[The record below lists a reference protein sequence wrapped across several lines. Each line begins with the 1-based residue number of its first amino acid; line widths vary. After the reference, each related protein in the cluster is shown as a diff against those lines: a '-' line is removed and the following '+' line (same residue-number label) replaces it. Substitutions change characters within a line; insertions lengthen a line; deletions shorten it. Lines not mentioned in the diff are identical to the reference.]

1 MRYRLHN
8 CILQITFGN
17 QLLANFHM
25 KLLIPLLLFLC
36 SAPGFSQII
45 FEKDLSWE
53 QLSKKAKSENKL
65 IFLHL
70 EDDHCQQCNDVA
82 SQGFASSLLKEK
94 FEKNFVS
101 MRSNVKTE
109 IGKKLAEKFEIKGA
123 LVSLFI
129 DTDGNI
135 LNRYNGST
143 SASFFYAEQADI
155 TLSRTGEKKLKD
167 FEKEYNSGERS
178 SKFLNEYIGK
188 RKELSLPVGDLL
200 EQYVGQLPVDSL
212 KSYDVVRF
220 VYAQGPSLDSRAY
233 NIIQSGAPRGLVD
246 SVYKTV
252 SYEDAVAMNNAIIGN
267 TFRLAVEKRDVNL
280 AYRLSSFTQNTY
292 NKDYMKGHLA
302 SRRGMLRYLYAVRDT
317 VQYKRQAR
325 EFLDFTHMVVTVDS
339 LKKMDEADM
348 KNQPPLPPVPF
359 RKETMRV
366 VNVAPSS
373 QFFHMDLNEHAWH
386 F

>member
-1 MRYRLHN
+1 
-8 CILQITFGN
+8 
-17 QLLANFHM
+17 
-25 KLLIPLLLFLC
+25 
-36 SAPGFSQII
+36 
-45 FEKDLSWE
+45 
-53 QLSKKAKSENKL
+53 
-65 IFLHL
+65 
-70 EDDHCQQCNDVA
+70 
-82 SQGFASSLLKEK
+82 
-94 FEKNFVS
+94 

-155 TLSRTGEKKLKD
+155 ALSRTGEKKLKD
-167 FEKEYNSGERS
+167 FEKEYNAGERS
-178 SKFLNEYIGK
+178 SKFLKEYIGK

-366 VNVAPSS
+366 VSVAPSS

-386 F
+386 FYEMSSKTSDLETALKWSNQSMEFFNGLNLGRQHPMRLGNPAYIDTYAQILYKLGRKPEAIEWQTKAVEAQKLVGNPESLERTLLKMKEGKL